1 MTSFEAIFLG
11 IVQGATEFLPVSS
24 SGHLVLAQELLGWQQ
39 PDLTFDVWLHFSTLL
54 AVIIFFW
61 KDLLSLTKKE
71 MSVILVASI
80 PAAVVGLFFE
90 DAVGGLFAST
100 RIVASTLLV
109 TGLFNLITARIIKKR
124 AEDKESSTIGF
135 KKGFIVGL
143 FQALAIIPGISRSGS
158 TVLAG
163 SMQGLDRLKAFRFS
177 FMLSLPVILGASL
190 LQFIKVIKQ
199 GTVGQINIDFFL
211 AAGAAFLTGLVSLHI
226 FQYVM
231 KKARLDWFGYYCLV
245 LGSGYLLCSSYFYLC

>member
-1 MTSFEAIFLG
+1 MTSLEAIFLG

-24 SGHLVLAQELLGWQQ
+24 SGHLVLAQDLLGWSQ

-71 MSVILVASI
+71 MGVILLASV
-80 PAAVVGLFFE
+80 PAALVGLFFE
-90 DAVGGLFAST
+90 DAISGLFSST

-109 TGLFNLITARIIKKR
+109 TGLFNLITAKIIKKR
-124 AEDKESSTIGF
+124 STEKESSTVSFKQGF
-135 KKGFIVGL
+135 VVGL

-163 SMQGLDRLKAFRFS
+163 SMQGIDRLKAFRFS
-177 FMLSLPVILGASL
+177 FMLSLPVILGASS
-190 LQFIKVIKQ
+190 LQFIKVIKAGEL
-199 GTVGQINIDFFL
+199 GTIDSTFVL
-211 AAGAAFLTGLVSLHI
+211 AAAAAFLTGLASLNI
-226 FQYVM
+226 FRYLI
-231 KKARLDWFGYYCLV
+231 KEARLDWFGYYCLV
-245 LGSGYLLCSSYFYLC
+245 LGGGYLLF